1 MDKIDS
7 QIVIFGGSGGLGTE
21 VVKLMLDKY
30 DVVCPSSQQVDVT
43 NFKEV
48 EEFFE
53 TVNPRVVIGLAGFNY
68 DSFLHKIGPEN
79 IENILKVI
87 NVNAIGSLN
96 IIACALKKMR
106 SQNYGRIILVSSVLA
121 RKTVVGTSVYSAS
134 KAFIDNLVKTAS
146 AENISKGITC
156 NSIQLGYFGGGM
168 CNSMSPQNR
177 DAIRDS
183 IPLKRFGKIT
193 ELYSI
198 IEYLINNEYITGQNI
213 EISGGI

>member
-1 MDKIDS
+1 MDNKT
-7 QIVIFGGSGGLGTE
+7 VVFGGSGGLGTE
-21 VVKLMLDKY
+21 LVKLMAGKY

-43 NFKEV
+43 KFKEV
-48 EEFFE
+48 ADFFA
-53 TVNPRVVIGLAGFNY
+53 TTNPGVVIGLAGFNH
-68 DSFLHKIGPEN
+68 DSFLHKIGQEN

-106 SQNYGRIILVSSVLA
+106 QQNYGRIILVSSVLA

-134 KAFIDNLVKTAS
+134 KAFIDNIIKTAS
-146 AENISKGITC
+146 AENIAKGITC

-177 DAIRDS
+177 DAIKDS
-183 IPLKRFGKIT
+183 IPLKRFGEIT
-193 ELYSI
+193 ELYST

-213 EISGGI
+213 EISGGL